1 VSSLAEIKNATVV
14 PREAVNTGPDGTF
27 VYRVTDDTAQQV
39 PVRVLFDDGDNA
51 AIDAKLNAGDRVIV
65 DGQIRVV
72 PGAKVQVN
80 GTRAQGPGPRTSGQS
95 RPNEG

>member
-1 VSSLAEIKNATVV
+1 M
-14 PREAVNTGPDGTF
+14 
-27 VYRVTDDTAQQV
+27 TDDTAQQV

-51 AIDAKLNAGDRVIV
+51 AINGGLHTGDRVIV

-80 GTRAQGPGPRTSGQS
+80 GTRAQGGPRTSG
-95 RPNEG
+95 RGPNEG